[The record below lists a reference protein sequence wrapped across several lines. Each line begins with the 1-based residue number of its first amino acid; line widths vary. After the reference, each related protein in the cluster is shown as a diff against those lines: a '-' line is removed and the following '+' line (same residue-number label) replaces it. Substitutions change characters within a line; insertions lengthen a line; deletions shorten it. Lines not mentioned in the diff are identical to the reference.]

1 MIRKEEK
8 KAKEF
13 VIYFTH
19 TQIYSQQNKE
29 KVFMTI
35 TALLSVTGHMFHSW
49 EPPTTH
55 SVFSLPSA
63 NTLADMVLYMVG

>member
-13 VIYFTH
+13 VTYFIH
-19 TQIYSQQNKE
+19 IQIYSQQNKE
-29 KVFMTI
+29 KIFMTI
-35 TALLSVTGHMFHSW
+35 TALISVTGHMFHSW

-55 SVFSLPSA
+55 SVFSSPSA
-63 NTLADMVLYMVG
+63 NTSADLVVYMVG